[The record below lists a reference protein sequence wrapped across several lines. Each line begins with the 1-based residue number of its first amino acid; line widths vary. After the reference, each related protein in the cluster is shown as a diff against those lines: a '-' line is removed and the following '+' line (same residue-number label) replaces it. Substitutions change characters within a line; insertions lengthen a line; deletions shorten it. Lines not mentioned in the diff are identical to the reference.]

1 MRGLRPQALPATF
14 AGRPV
19 RRVPVSRS
27 PAPRPYTRNRR
38 TGTIVT
44 MDDRLRRITEALA
57 EADQQIVSA
66 LNARA
71 RAVHEYNALRE
82 DAGDEPLRLPKK
94 ASIIDAARAL
104 ADEFPESSIESVFRE
119 VLSACTELIAP
130 DVVAYVGGP
139 GDLAHAAARD
149 YFGHAPSFRPTE
161 SVSGVLEA
169 VLHGHATFGVVPLE
183 TTSDGAI
190 TATLKGLVATD
201 AKLCAERVAPLR
213 YQLLSQS
220 GEASEVV
227 KVYGTAQAIAACERQ
242 LRSRHPD
249 AILVDVQSGQA
260 AAHFALGD
268 GQSAALGSALLKE
281 LFGLKVIDD
290 RLEDDSDVVTRF
302 GVVGNRLPS
311 RTGQDRTVL
320 AMAPGDEPG
329 ALHRALRPLADR
341 EINLTRVESRPST
354 GTQWR
359 HVFFLEMDGHITDRT
374 ILTAVEELRR
384 IARYAKVLGSYPRP
398 S

>member
-1 MRGLRPQALPATF
+1 
-14 AGRPV
+14 
-19 RRVPVSRS
+19 
-27 PAPRPYTRNRR
+27 
-38 TGTIVT
+38 
-44 MDDRLRRITEALA
+44 MDDRFRRVTAALE
-57 EADQQIVSA
+57 EADRQIVSG

-71 RAVHEYNALRE
+71 RAIHEYNALRE
-82 DAGDEPLRLPKK
+82 EVGDEPLHLSQK
-94 ASIIDAARAL
+94 SVVIEGARAL
-104 ADEFPESSIESVFRE
+104 AEEFPSTSIEPVFRE

-130 DVVAYVGGP
+130 DVVAYFGAP

-169 VLHGHATFGVVPLE
+169 VLHGHATFGVIPLE
-183 TTSDGAI
+183 TSTDGAV

-201 AKLCAERVAPLR
+201 VKLCAERIAPAR

-220 GEASEVV
+220 GDAVEVV
-227 KVYGTAQAIAACERQ
+227 KIYGAAPAIAACERQ
-242 LRSRHPD
+242 LRSRYPD
-249 AILVDVQSGQA
+249 AIVVDVQSGQA
-260 AAHFALGD
+260 AAHFAIGD
-268 GQSAALGSALLKE
+268 DQSAALGSALLRE
-281 LFGLKVIDD
+281 LFGLKLIDD

-302 GVVGNRLPS
+302 GIVGNQLPS

-329 ALHRALRPLADR
+329 ALHRALQPLAAR
-341 EINLTRVESRPST
+341 QINLTRVESRPST
-354 GTQWR
+354 GTEWH
-359 HVFFLEMDGHITDRT
+359 HVFFLEMDGHLTDRA

>member
-1 MRGLRPQALPATF
+1 
-14 AGRPV
+14 
-19 RRVPVSRS
+19 
-27 PAPRPYTRNRR
+27 
-38 TGTIVT
+38 
-44 MDDRLRRITEALA
+44 MDDRLRRITAALE
-57 EADQQIVSA
+57 EADRQLVGA

-71 RAVHEYNALRE
+71 RAIHEYNALRE
-82 DAGDEPLRLPKK
+82 EAGDEPLRLPKK
-94 ASIIDAARAL
+94 ANVIEAAHAL
-104 ADEFPESSIESVFRE
+104 ADEFPANSIEPVFRE
-119 VLSACTELIAP
+119 VLSACTELSQP
-130 DVVAYVGGP
+130 DIVAYFGGP

-183 TTSDGAI
+183 TSSDGAI

-201 AKLCAERVAPLR
+201 AKLCAERIAPLR

-220 GEASEVV
+220 GDATEVV
-227 KVYGTAQAIAACERQ
+227 RIYGTAPAIAACERQ

-249 AILVDVQSGQA
+249 AILVDVPSGQA

-268 GQSAALGSALLKE
+268 HQSAAVGSALLKE
-281 LFGLKVIDD
+281 LFGLKLIDD

-329 ALHRALRPLADR
+329 ALYRALQPLADR

-354 GTQWR
+354 GTQWG
-359 HVFFLEMDGHITDRT
+359 HVFFLEMDGHITDRG
-374 ILTAVEELRR
+374 ILTGLEELRR